1 MEHLPTRVR
10 FPKMSIIDVR
20 KMQLFYL
27 LKNGVLKI
35 FTFSLDQLVPAMKL
49 NTSVHNPP
57 AVCKP
62 MRWLP
67 KTAEMHI
74 LKIRNALF
82 TASSP

>member
-1 MEHLPTRVR
+1 MEHLPASVQ

-27 LKNGVLKI
+27 LRNGVLKI

-57 AVCKP
+57 AACKP
-62 MRWLP
+62 RRWLP
-67 KTAEMHI
+67 KTPETHR
-74 LKIRNALF
+74 LKIRDALF
-82 TASSP
+82 AASFP